1 MPRGAA
7 RYHIHTTTPMRSLTR
22 CAIVAISLALASSRA
37 QAAPRQTD
45 LRTPTKPASSQ
56 IQITLQPARDAAGNV
71 AAINVRYVITDTGT
85 AIREFR
91 AAVVLNNLPG
101 IADRME
107 QFRVTDRAGNVPLT
121 VVDDTPDSTATGF
134 MRHWRVGR
142 ALALPVEVRYR
153 AVVAPRRFRA
163 GPPMDLR
170 TYAGGVSGRGPGFLA
185 LPDDN
190 RLYHILLHWDLT
202 LLGKGAIG
210 ASSLADGDADTEG
223 PLSLLNA
230 TFFMAG
236 QLGRYPV
243 GGNTGAFSAYWAGE
257 SPSLQMQD
265 DMQWSSHAYDAL
277 SRFFGDTAVRP
288 YRLFLRVLPETTTS
302 GGNAGYRSFM
312 IQVPLHPPVRPT
324 GAAPS
329 LRGVL
334 AHEMIHGWAGGPGGG
349 QWSTEG
355 LTTFYTA
362 YVQLRTGLQPVEEFV
377 RDVNRISRDYYANPY
392 RNASGE
398 AAAAAF
404 WADKNGEV
412 LPYNRGALYF
422 FDVDDKL
429 RKATGGRRT
438 LAQEMFDLNRRR
450 SGGENVTVQSWIE
463 TLRGALGAAAVAD
476 FDSIIVRGT
485 KTVVLAP
492 DAFGP
497 CFERRIEKH
506 VRPDFAFDRRVPEAR
521 TVVSLVPGS
530 AASIAGLR
538 NGDVV
543 LTPLAVEVLTS
554 PEARKLALD
563 ITRNGM
569 PLNIQFLSSPAL
581 VDVYLWSRVPGVDE
595 RVCRG
600 S

>member
-1 MPRGAA
+1 MRHFPR
-7 RYHIHTTTPMRSLTR
+7 R
-22 CAIVAISLALASSRA
+22 AIVALALTLADTRA
-37 QAAPRQTD
+37 IAMPPQGDA
-45 LRTPTKPASSQ
+45 RTPEHRPSPQ
-56 IQITLQPARDAAGNV
+56 IQITLQPERDPAGNV

-85 AIREFR
+85 PIREFR
-91 AAVVLNNLPG
+91 AAVILNNLPG

-107 QFRVTDRAGNVPLT
+107 RFVVADRSGSVPLT
-121 VVDDTPDSTATGF
+121 VVDDTPDATASGSL
-134 MRHWRVGR
+134 RHWRLGR
-142 ALALPVEVRYR
+142 PLSLPAEVRYR

-170 TYAGGVSGRGPGFLA
+170 TFAGGVSGRGPGFLA

-190 RLYHILLHWDLT
+190 RPYHILLHWDLS
-202 LLGKGAIG
+202 LLGTGAIG
-210 ASSLADGDADTEG
+210 ASSLADGDAETEG

-236 QLGRYPV
+236 SLGRYPV
-243 GGNTGAFSAYWAGE
+243 GGNAGAFSAYWAGE

-265 DMQWSSHAYDAL
+265 DMRWSARAYETL

-312 IQVPLHPPVRPT
+312 IQVPLHPPPRPA

-422 FDVDDKL
+422 FDLDDKL
-429 RKATGGRRT
+429 RKATSGRRT
-438 LAQEMFDLNRRR
+438 LALEMFELNRRR
-450 SGGENVTVQSWIE
+450 SSGENVTVQTWIE
-463 TLRGALGAAAVAD
+463 ILRKTLGAAAVAD

-485 KTVVLAP
+485 KTIVLAP
-492 DAFGP
+492 NAFGP
-497 CFERRIEKH
+497 CFERRVEKH
-506 VRPDFAFDRRVPEAR
+506 VRPDFGFDRRVPEAR
-521 TVVSLVPGS
+521 TIVSLVPGS
-530 AASIAGLR
+530 AAAAAGLR
-538 NGDVV
+538 DGDVV
-543 LTPLAVEVLTS
+543 TSPQTVDVLTS
-554 PEARKLALD
+554 PDARRLSLD
-563 ITRNGM
+563 ITRAGT
-569 PLNIQFLSSPAL
+569 PLHIQFSTVPSL
-581 VDVYLWSRVPGVDE
+581 VDVFLWSRVAGVDE

-600 S
+600 N